1 ATGSVDASSE
11 KCPSAGATRI
21 AACGYCGKRSEA
33 CKDGVWQPASDC
45 LGQGV
50 CPVGAVE
57 IEALPR
63 CGERQRF
70 CDEQCQWIPWQ
81 VTAQS
86 RDCEPGIPR
95 AIRADCP
102 FGQLREQ
109 ICTAECSWANTGG
122 ACVEACTLVTGRTTP
137 EDREEICIPAG
148 PFIRGSELDEGAT
161 PVREVT
167 LSAYYIDRFP
177 ATNRRYKECI
187 DAGACAGLSREQVG
201 PFAGLVEDPA
211 LADYVAL
218 VPRGDAVSLCEWDGG
233 RRLPTEAEWEKA
245 ARGPEPRNQLYT
257 WEGNNYRCDLL
268 DSAECGFDF
277 PPEQWFGT
285 DIYDSLP
292 GTRSYYGVEMLLG
305 GGRQWV
311 LDYFATDYYSHDES
325 LFDPIGPSSGS
336 TRVVRGDWRDESN
349 VDDHVSS
356 RKQSAGELDDA
367 SMCVARCA
375 RSVLAE

>member
-45 LGQGV
+45 LGQGT

-81 VTAQS
+81 VTVQS
-86 RDCEPGIPR
+86 QDCEPDATR
-95 AIRADCP
+95 YDRADCP
-102 FGQLREQ
+102 VGLLRKQ
-109 ICTAECSWANTGG
+109 YCTDECSWINTGA
-122 ACVEACTLVTGRTTP
+122 ACKDACELSTGRTAP
-137 EDREEICIPAG
+137 KDSIEICIPAG

-177 ATNRRYKECI
+177 VINRRYKECI
-187 DAGACAGLSREQVG
+187 DAGACVGLSEELVG
-201 PFAGLVEDPA
+201 PIAGLVTDSA
-211 LADYVAL
+211 LADYVA
-218 VPRGDAVSLCEWDGG
+218 PISWKDAVAFCEWDGG

-245 ARGPEPRNQLYT
+245 ARGPAPRSQLYT
-257 WEGNNYRCDLL
+257 WEGNEYRCDLL
-268 DSAECGFDF
+268 NSAKCDFEF
-277 PPEQWFGT
+277 PPEQWFKT

-305 GGRQWV
+305 GGCQWV
-311 LDYFATDYYSHDES
+311 LDYYSSSYYASDES
-325 LFDPIGPSSGS
+325 LIDPHGPASGVS
-336 TRVVRGDWRDESN
+336 RVCRGEDRDAWYATYRVATRYRRTATADN
-349 VDDHVSS
+349 HVC
-356 RKQSAGELDDA
+356 AT
-367 SMCVARCA
+367 RCA
-375 RSVLAE
+375 RSASVE